1 MQKYLVHF
9 SGANNAAHTY
19 YLPIPDA
26 GKLVAAWVANAVD
39 LSLRK
44 KDPSTII
51 VDAKDRILE
60 AGKTTPL
67 EFEDTASTPAT
78 FYVYLDSDGKT
89 FTFNYPTSSENAAKS
104 TAVSTDNL
112 PADMP
117 TGEALKA
124 MFRTSDQSV
133 ELLTIGSGA
142 SGAAA
147 VLTVDIS
154 GTRGGS
160 IVASKVNASASDD
173 ELAEIFDMD
182 NPIKIVVPQDALGP
196 ESAVAVAHDI
206 GIVILVDEYG
216 INGLRP

>member
-26 GKLVAAWVANAVD
+26 GKLVAAWVANGVD
-39 LSLRK
+39 LSLRT
-44 KDPSTII
+44 KDESVII
-51 VDAKDRILE
+51 VDANRRILE
-60 AGKTTPL
+60 AGETTPL

-78 FYVYLDSDGKT
+78 FYVYLDADDET
-89 FTFNYPTSSENAAKS
+89 YTFNYPTGAGNPAKGA
-104 TAVSTDNL
+104 AVSADDL
-112 PADMP
+112 PEDMP
-117 TGEALKA
+117 AGEALKA

-154 GTRGGS
+154 GTKGGS
-160 IVASKVNASASDD
+160 IVSSKVNASASDD

>member
-1 MQKYLVHF
+1 MV
-9 SGANNAAHTY
+9 S
-19 YLPIPDA
+19 A
-26 GKLVAAWVANAVD
+26 GD
-39 LSLRK
+39 
-44 KDPSTII
+44 
-51 VDAKDRILE
+51 
-60 AGKTTPL
+60 
-67 EFEDTASTPAT
+67 
-78 FYVYLDSDGKT
+78 
-89 FTFNYPTSSENAAKS
+89 
-104 TAVSTDNL
+104 L

-142 SGAAA
+142 SGAAP
-147 VLTVDIS
+147 VLTMDIS
-154 GTRGGS
+154 GTKGGS
-160 IVASKVNASASDD
+160 IVTSKVNASASDD

-196 ESAVAVAHDI
+196 ESATAVAHNV